1 MSVIFSGLERLDQGL
16 ENQLNWFYFDVTD
29 VTTVNGEKNLSKL
42 LIDADH
48 EILLDQCFELQN
60 ETDTSNEVITSSE
73 KFLLNGQKMMVL
85 ENVVFFVP
93 RLFFCFRPA
102 YSCQLSIRYIVR
114 LLTGITE
121 PSGIGF
127 VIRNNYKDLTRYFGD
142 VKIISEFIYT
152 GKMLITPSQYNTEL
166 IKQILMGLVEYL
178 SMQISGEFFNVAVS
192 HLIQFGDNTSILSND
207 QQIRTC
213 NETYYKEL
221 KNAELCMFA
230 ADFCCVIC
238 GQYF

>member
-1 MSVIFSGLERLDQGL
+1 MSVIFSGLERLNQGL

-29 VTTVNGEKNLSKL
+29 VTTVNGEKNLSRL

-48 EILLDQCFELQN
+48 EILLDQCFELEN
-60 ETDTSNEVITSSE
+60 ETDTSTEVITSCE

-93 RLFFCFRPA
+93 RLFFCFRPS

-142 VKIISEFIYT
+142 VKIISEFVHT

-178 SMQISGEFFNVAVS
+178 SMQISDEFFNVAVS

-207 QQIRTC
+207 QQIRT
-213 NETYYKEL
+213 
-221 KNAELCMFA
+221 
-230 ADFCCVIC
+230 
-238 GQYF
+238 QH